1 MPKATGPAGSSPSGQ
16 DQAPRYLAA
25 PQFRDTVAS
34 YCREI
39 IATDMQAWPTT
50 KLFHQL
56 GRYMVSFLL
65 IHHYQ
70 DWHRHDG
77 PPATLSRLQASCPL
91 SPRQTAAIVAGL
103 RAGKLLTAD
112 SPAISNPHPASAT
125 TELPFAF
132 AKVQSSHARTLVP
145 APPIIQAIARPMLAI
160 LAAADQLDQKSRA
173 RLFTGDFALQSELIY
188 RSARFVELHG
198 TLLQAFPRVRHFTEK
213 DCGYLILC
221 AVMSS
226 ALSPSAPVPL
236 SCRYLA
242 QHFRISRSHAS
253 NLLAHAA
260 ASQWFATDGR
270 GRLAY
275 IAPDLILEFE
285 QWAAA
290 EMAHYAEIAEDMLG
304 NSGDDARTRANL
316 KCSAL
321 PHGK

>member
-1 MPKATGPAGSSPSGQ
+1 MHARAGQSSQPSPLPRATGPADSSPSGRT
-16 DQAPRYLAA
+16 QASDYLTA

-39 IATDMQAWPTT
+39 VATDMQAWPTT

-56 GRYMVSFLL
+56 GRYMISFLL

-103 RAGKLLTAD
+103 RAGKLLTAE
-112 SPAISNPHPASAT
+112 SPASTDLRIALAT
-125 TELPFAF
+125 TENSVDFTKA
-132 AKVQSSHARTLVP
+132 QSSQARILVP

-160 LAAADQLDQKSRA
+160 LAAADQLDQKIRA
-173 RLFTGDFALQSELIY
+173 RPFTGDFALQSELVY

-198 TLLQAFPRVRHFTEK
+198 TLLEAFPRVRHFTEK

-221 AVMSS
+221 AVMAS

-285 QWAAA
+285 QWAAT
-290 EMAHYAEIAEDMLG
+290 EMAHYAEIAEDMLADP
-304 NSGDDARTRANL
+304 SGGS
-316 KCSAL
+316 CV
-321 PHGK
+321 